1 MVKEVYI
8 TKIAS
13 FFPNSPVG
21 NDEME
26 DYLGLIGGKPSRVR
40 NIILRQ
46 NGIKQRFYALTKNQ
60 EITHTNAEL
69 ASLAIKKMLTSDELN
84 RIEVLCCGT
93 SSPDQYIPSHAS
105 MVHG

>member
-26 DYLGLIGGKPSRVR
+26 DYLGFIGGKPSRVR

-84 RIEVLCCGT
+84 RIEVLCC
-93 SSPDQYIPSHAS
+93 
-105 MVHG
+105 